1 MLTNVALNALK
12 PGGKA
17 YKKSDSGGLFILVET
32 NGSKLWRFAYR
43 YDGKHKLLSGG
54 RFPQTTLL
62 AARAWRDKMK
72 HQLALGL
79 DPSEERRKEAA
90 VVPAGDGSSFEAVA
104 REWLQIRMVRS
115 EEQPSELQSLM
126 SISYAVFCLKKNNK
140 QIRR

>member
-43 YDGKHKLLSGG
+43 YDGKHRLLSGG
-54 RFPQTTLL
+54 RFPQTTLV
-62 AARAWRDKMK
+62 AARAWRDQMQ

-79 DPSEERRKEAA
+79 DPSEERRQGAETA
-90 VVPAGDGSSFEAVA
+90 PAGEGRSLAEVA
-104 REWLQIRMVRS
+104 RVGPDARILPRVDGTGEF
-115 EEQPSELQSLM
+115 E
-126 SISYAVFCLKKNNK
+126 
-140 QIRR
+140 